1 MPPQVPPSGAVRTAY
16 VLVTFLLVG
25 AVAFGLL
32 AVVSVVVGLVR
43 DGDSLF
49 YGDALPVHMQLSPD
63 DVGPLPKGLR
73 VESWLDVTVVLQDP
87 TVQQMLWRSGLDLG
101 PPVLFIGAIWLV
113 RGLLRS
119 VLRGDPFGPANVGRL
134 RNLGFLLAAG
144 GSLLELLSY
153 GFREA
158 LFTSLPPAPSVD
170 IGVAGFALPGGYLL
184 GGLAAFVLAA
194 VFAHGAQLRED
205 VEGTI

>member
-1 MPPQVPPSGAVRTAY
+1 MPPQVPPAGAVRTAY
-16 VLVTFLLVG
+16 VLVTLLLVG

-32 AVVSVVVGLVR
+32 AVVSVVVGLAR
-43 DGDSLF
+43 NGDSLF
-49 YGDALPVHMQLSPD
+49 YGGALPE
-63 DVGPLPKGLR
+63 GLR

-87 TVQQMLWRSGLDLG
+87 TVQQMLWRSGLDIG
-101 PPVLFIGAIWLV
+101 PTVLFIGAIWLV

-144 GSLLELLSY
+144 GSLLELLNY

-158 LFTSLPPAPSVD
+158 LFTSLPPAPSVN

-194 VFAHGAQLRED
+194 VFAHGARLRED